1 MFDIPIFQVAGT
13 AFLSSSNPHV
23 PSDLIQKIHSNIRP
37 YALIAY
43 LTIVQTRFV
52 ATATKIFSYVMSFRH
67 YVETHCGYLTASQAR
82 DRSEEFL
89 RLYPLSENQKL
100 LIEETSV
107 SKKLVNILV
116 EKPIY
121 PKLC

>member
-1 MFDIPIFQVAGT
+1 M
-13 AFLSSSNPHV
+13 SSSTLTFL
-23 PSDLIQKIHSNIRP
+23 LISSRKS
-37 YALIAY
+37 
-43 LTIVQTRFV
+43 IVQTRFV
-52 ATATKIFSYVMSFRH
+52 ATTTKTFCYVMSFRH
-67 YVETHCGYLTASQAR
+67 YVETHYGYLTVSQAR

-100 LIEETSV
+100 LIEKTSV
-107 SKKLVNILV
+107 SKKLVNFLV